1 MVHGIVILAS
11 NPLVAHSIQLL
22 VIFPLTCPTYPYRN
36 PMKSLEI
43 GMSYPKSRQVASRCH
58 QVAMAGKS
66 AMAVICRTYVY
77 RYFLCVYNFV

>member
-1 MVHGIVILAS
+1 MVHGIAILAS

-43 GMSYPKSRQVASRCH
+43 GMSYPDSL
-58 QVAMAGKS
+58 GKS
-66 AMAVICRTYVY
+66 QAVVTRSPWLENLPWLSYVE
-77 RYFLCVYNFV
+77 RMLIDISCVCIA

>member
-1 MVHGIVILAS
+1 MKSYFMVHGIVILAS

-43 GMSYPKSRQVASRCH
+43 SMSYPK
-58 QVAMAGKS
+58 KS
-66 AMAVICRTYVY
+66 QAVVTRSPWLENLPWLSYVE
-77 RYFLCVYNFV
+77 RMFIDISCVCV